1 MSVINKMLQDLD
13 KRQQG
18 HELSNVAQ
26 PQVQYLARRRS
37 SSHWLLFCGVSLL
50 LGGGAVYGWQFFM
63 AKPAEAT
70 ASAQVQEQHR
80 FTAKTEPV
88 RIDSVASNESAPN
101 VDAAAEPLK
110 LATTQ
115 KIAAVMTANSE
126 EFEPSATEVASS
138 QAPELGTAKEV
149 EHEQQAQSQ
158 SQPQQKP
165 QADVSLA
172 LADDKVDTVSEPSHS
187 QPSHSQPS
195 SATSSVRSAE
205 VTVAAPSALMMSERA
220 SVAADNEGNASNG
233 LNVQEVKADAGTNRL
248 APKEQGQM
256 AITEVKL
263 TPKQLAKKRFTLAS
277 EAERDGKL
285 KEAISYYEQ
294 TLGFDPSMHE
304 ARKQL
309 AALHYG
315 QGQLAK
321 ASEVLQQG
329 MLLFPQ
335 QLDFA
340 LLLARVQQAAGQAD
354 LALVTL
360 ANIPDTHPLARQ
372 KWMAQSDLAQKLG
385 QFSVS
390 EQAYKQ
396 LLQQEPQQAKWWMGL
411 AYALDSQQQFT
422 QARQAYR
429 TALGHRGL
437 SAQASAFI
445 EQRLTQLGDSQ

>member
-37 SSHWLLFCGVSLL
+37 SSHWLLLCGLSLL

-63 AKPAEAT
+63 AEPAEAT
-70 ASAQVQEQHR
+70 ASSQAQEQHTL
-80 FTAKTEPV
+80 TAQTEPV
-88 RIDSVASNESAPN
+88 RMESLVSKESSPN

-110 LATTQ
+110 LATAQ
-115 KIAAVMTANSE
+115 KIAAAMTANSE

-138 QAPELGTAKEV
+138 QAPELGTAKEA
-149 EHEQQAQSQ
+149 EYEQQAQ

-165 QADVSLA
+165 QADVSFA
-172 LADDKVDTVSEPSHS
+172 LAADKVDTVSEPSHS
-187 QPSHSQPS
+187 QPNR
-195 SATSSVRSAE
+195 AISSVRGAE
-205 VTVAAPSALMMSERA
+205 VTVAAPSALMMSERV

-233 LNVQEVKADAGTNRL
+233 LNVLEVKADAGTT
-248 APKEQGQM
+248 PKEQGQM

-285 KEAISYYEQ
+285 KDAISYYEQ

-354 LALVTL
+354 LALATL
-360 ANIPDTHPLARQ
+360 ANIPDTHLLARQ

-390 EQAYKQ
+390 EQAYRQ

-411 AYALDSQQQFT
+411 AYALDSQQQFP

>member
-26 PQVQYLARRRS
+26 PQVQYLARRRTPFNG
-37 SSHWLLFCGVSLL
+37 LLLCGVSLL
-50 LGGGAVYGWQFFM
+50 FGGALVYGWQLFT

-70 ASAQVQEQHR
+70 ILAQTNGQNESTQ
-80 FTAKTEPV
+80 TQIEPV
-88 RIDSVASNESAPN
+88 QSPVSVVVVE
-101 VDAAAEPLK
+101 EPLNV
-110 LATTQ
+110 ATTQ
-115 KIAAVMTANSE
+115 EFTTKSE
-126 EFEPSATEVASS
+126 ELEPSVDDVV
-138 QAPELGTAKEV
+138 LN
-149 EHEQQAQSQ
+149 
-158 SQPQQKP
+158 QPQEFESEH
-165 QADVSLA
+165 DVEQESQRQQDESSA
-172 LADDKVDTVSEPSHS
+172 LADDLVDTSSEPSHS
-187 QPSHSQPS
+187 QSNR
-195 SATSSVRSAE
+195 ATSSVRSAE

-220 SVAADNEGNASNG
+220 SVAADNEGHASNG
-233 LNVQEVKADAGTNRL
+233 LNVQEVKADAGTHRL

-285 KEAISYYEQ
+285 KDAISYYEQ

-340 LLLARVQQAAGQAD
+340 LLLARVQQASGLAD
-354 LALVTL
+354 LALATL

-385 QFSVS
+385 QFSLS
-390 EQAYKQ
+390 EQAYRQ

-411 AYALDSQQQFT
+411 AYALDSQQQFP

>member
-26 PQVQYLARRRS
+26 PQLQYLARRRS
-37 SSHWLLFCGVSLL
+37 SSHWLLLCGVSLL

-88 RIDSVASNESAPN
+88 RIDSVASEEASPN

-115 KIAAVMTANSE
+115 KIAAAMTANSE

-138 QAPELGTAKEV
+138 QAPESQRDTEP
-149 EHEQQAQSQ
+149 EQQARS
-158 SQPQQKP
+158 K
-165 QADVSLA
+165 ADVSPA
-172 LADDKVDTVSEPSHS
+172 LENNQVDTASEPSHS
-187 QPSHSQPS
+187 QPSHSQPNR
-195 SATSSVRSAE
+195 ATSSVRSAE

-233 LNVQEVKADAGTNRL
+233 LNVQEVKADAGTHRL

-354 LALVTL
+354 LALATL

-390 EQAYKQ
+390 EQAYRQ

-411 AYALDSQQQFT
+411 AYALDLQQQFP

>member
-18 HELSNVAQ
+18 HELSNVTQ

-37 SSHWLLFCGVSLL
+37 SSHWLLLCGVSLL
-50 LGGGAVYGWQFFM
+50 FGGGTVYGWQFFM

-70 ASAQVQEQHR
+70 TSSQAQEQHIL
-80 FTAKTEPV
+80 TAQTEPV
-88 RIDSVASNESAPN
+88 RMESLVSNESSPN

-110 LATTQ
+110 LATAQ
-115 KIAAVMTANSE
+115 KIAAAMTANSE

-138 QAPELGTAKEV
+138 QAPELGTAKEA
-149 EHEQQAQSQ
+149 EYEQQAQ

-165 QADVSLA
+165 QADVSFA
-172 LADDKVDTVSEPSHS
+172 LTADKVDTVSEPSHS
-187 QPSHSQPS
+187 QPNR
-195 SATSSVRSAE
+195 AISSVRSAE

-233 LNVQEVKADAGTNRL
+233 LNVQEVKADAGTHRL

-354 LALVTL
+354 LALATL

-390 EQAYKQ
+390 EQAYRQ

-411 AYALDSQQQFT
+411 AYALDSQQQFP

>member
-18 HELSNVAQ
+18 HELSNVTQ

-37 SSHWLLFCGVSLL
+37 SSHWLLLCGFSLL
-50 LGGGAVYGWQFFM
+50 FGGGTVYGWQFFM
-63 AKPAEAT
+63 AEPAEAT
-70 ASAQVQEQHR
+70 ASSQAQEQDTL
-80 FTAKTEPV
+80 TAQTESV
-88 RIDSVASNESAPN
+88 RIDSVASEEASPN

-110 LATTQ
+110 LAT
-115 KIAAVMTANSE
+115 AMTANSE

-138 QAPELGTAKEV
+138 QAPELGTAKEA

-172 LADDKVDTVSEPSHS
+172 LANDQVDTVSEPSHS

-233 LNVQEVKADAGTNRL
+233 LNDADAGTNRL

-285 KEAISYYEQ
+285 KDAISYYEQ
-294 TLGFDPSMHE
+294 TLALEPSMHE

-390 EQAYKQ
+390 EQAYRQ

>member
-26 PQVQYLARRRS
+26 PQVQYLARRRAPFNG
-37 SSHWLLFCGVSLL
+37 LLLCGVSLL
-50 LGGGAVYGWQFFM
+50 FGGALVYGWQLFM

-70 ASAQVQEQHR
+70 ISAQTNGQ
-80 FTAKTEPV
+80 
-88 RIDSVASNESAPN
+88 NESTQTQIESVQIDKITSRQPSAS
-101 VDAAAEPLK
+101 VEVVEEPLK
-110 LATTQ
+110 VATTQ
-115 KIAAVMTANSE
+115 EFTTKSE
-126 EFEPSATEVASS
+126 ELEPSVDDVV
-138 QAPELGTAKEV
+138 LN
-149 EHEQQAQSQ
+149 
-158 SQPQQKP
+158 QPQEFESEH
-165 QADVSLA
+165 DVEQESQRQQDESSA
-172 LADDKVDTVSEPSHS
+172 LADDLVDTSSEPSHS
-187 QPSHSQPS
+187 QSNRV
-195 SATSSVRSAE
+195 TSSVRSAE
-205 VTVAAPSALMMSERA
+205 VTAAAPSALMMSERA
-220 SVAADNEGNASNG
+220 SVAADNELNASNE
-233 LNVQEVKADAGTNRL
+233 LKVQEVKADAGTNRL
-248 APKEQGQM
+248 TPQGQM

-263 TPKQLAKKRFTLAS
+263 TSKQLAQKRFTLAS

-285 KEAISYYEQ
+285 KDAISYYEQ

-321 ASEVLQQG
+321 ASEVLLQG

-340 LLLARVQQAAGQAD
+340 LLLARVQQASGQAD

-385 QFSVS
+385 QFSLS
-390 EQAYKQ
+390 EQAYRQ

-411 AYALDSQQQFT
+411 AYALDSQQQFP

>member
-18 HELSNVAQ
+18 HELSNVTQ
-26 PQVQYLARRRS
+26 PQVQYLARRRTPFN
-37 SSHWLLFCGVSLL
+37 WLLLCGVSLL
-50 LGGGAVYGWQFFM
+50 LGGGAVYGWQSFM

-70 ASAQVQEQHR
+70 ISAQVQEQNTL
-80 FTAKTEPV
+80 TAQTEPV
-88 RIDSVASNESAPN
+88 RTESIASSEALSN

-115 KIAAVMTANSE
+115 KIATTMTANSE
-126 EFEPSATEVASS
+126 EFEPSATEIALR
-138 QAPELGTAKEV
+138 QAPEFERNI
-149 EHEQQAQSQ
+149 EPERQAQS
-158 SQPQQKP
+158 KT
-165 QADVSLA
+165 DVSLA
-172 LADDKVDTVSEPSHS
+172 LENNQVDTVSEPSHS
-187 QPSHSQPS
+187 QPD
-195 SATSSVRSAE
+195 SAISSVRSAE
-205 VTVAAPSALMMSERA
+205 VTAGAPSALVMSERA
-220 SVAADNEGNASNG
+220 SVAADNQRNASNG
-233 LNVQEVKADAGTNRL
+233 FNVQEVKADAGANRL
-248 APKEQGQM
+248 APKAQGQM

-277 EAERDGKL
+277 EAEKDGKL

-294 TLGFDPSMHE
+294 TLALDPSMHE

-340 LLLARVQQAAGQAD
+340 LLLARVQQASGQAD

-385 QFSVS
+385 QFSLS
-390 EQAYKQ
+390 EQAYRQ

-411 AYALDSQQQFT
+411 AYALDSQQQFP

>member
-18 HELSNVAQ
+18 HELSNVTQ
-26 PQVQYLARRRS
+26 PQVQYLARRRAPFN
-37 SSHWLLFCGVSLL
+37 WLLLCGVSLL
-50 LGGGAVYGWQFFM
+50 LGGGAVYGWQSFM

-70 ASAQVQEQHR
+70 ISAQVQEQNTL
-80 FTAKTEPV
+80 TAQTEPV
-88 RIDSVASNESAPN
+88 RTESIASSEASSNL
-101 VDAAAEPLK
+101 DAAAEPLK

-115 KIAAVMTANSE
+115 KIAAAMTANSE
-126 EFEPSATEVASS
+126 EFEPSATEIASR
-138 QAPELGTAKEV
+138 QVPEFERNI
-149 EHEQQAQSQ
+149 EPERQAQS
-158 SQPQQKP
+158 KT
-165 QADVSLA
+165 DVSLA
-172 LADDKVDTVSEPSHS
+172 LENNQVDTVSEPNHS
-187 QPSHSQPS
+187 QPSHSQPD
-195 SATSSVRSAE
+195 SAISSVRSAE
-205 VTVAAPSALMMSERA
+205 VT
-220 SVAADNEGNASNG
+220 
-233 LNVQEVKADAGTNRL
+233 AGANRL
-248 APKEQGQM
+248 APKAQGQM

-263 TPKQLAKKRFTLAS
+263 TPKQLAKKQFTLAS

-285 KEAISYYEQ
+285 KEAISYYDQ
-294 TLGFDPSMHE
+294 TLVLDPSMHE

-340 LLLARVQQAAGQAD
+340 LLLARVQQASGQAD

-385 QFSVS
+385 QFSLS
-390 EQAYKQ
+390 EQAYRQ

-411 AYALDSQQQFT
+411 AYALDSQQQFP

>member
-37 SSHWLLFCGVSLL
+37 SSHWLLLCGLSLL
-50 LGGGAVYGWQFFM
+50 LGGGTVYGWQFFM
-63 AKPAEAT
+63 AEPAEAT
-70 ASAQVQEQHR
+70 ASSQAQEPNTL
-80 FTAKTEPV
+80 TAQTESV
-88 RIDSVASNESAPN
+88 RIDSVASEEASPN
-101 VDAAAEPLK
+101 VDAAAKPLK

-115 KIAAVMTANSE
+115 KIAAAMTANSE

-138 QAPELGTAKEV
+138 QAPELGTAKEA

-172 LADDKVDTVSEPSHS
+172 LAADKVDTVSEPSHS
-187 QPSHSQPS
+187 QPNRT
-195 SATSSVRSAE
+195 TSSVRSAE

-220 SVAADNEGNASNG
+220 STSMAADNEGNASNE
-233 LNVQEVKADAGTNRL
+233 LNVQEVNADAGTHRF

-294 TLGFDPSMHE
+294 TLALEPNMHE

-354 LALVTL
+354 LALATL
-360 ANIPDTHPLARQ
+360 ANIPDIHPLARQ

-390 EQAYKQ
+390 EQAYRQ

-411 AYALDSQQQFT
+411 AYALDSQQQFS

>member
-26 PQVQYLARRRS
+26 PQVQYLARRRAPFNG
-37 SSHWLLFCGVSLL
+37 LLLCGVSLL
-50 LGGGAVYGWQFFM
+50 FGGALVYGWQLFM
-63 AKPAEAT
+63 AKPAEAII
-70 ASAQVQEQHR
+70 SAQTNGQNES
-80 FTAKTEPV
+80 TKTQIEPV
-88 RIDSVASNESAPN
+88 QIDKITSRQSPASVEVAE
-101 VDAAAEPLK
+101 EPLNV
-110 LATTQ
+110 ATTQ
-115 KIAAVMTANSE
+115 EFTTKSE
-126 EFEPSATEVASS
+126 ELEPIVDDVVLNPLQEFESEN
-138 QAPELGTAKEV
+138 EV
-149 EHEQQAQSQ
+149 EQESQRQQDES
-158 SQPQQKP
+158 S
-165 QADVSLA
+165 A
-172 LADDKVDTVSEPSHS
+172 LADDLVDTASEPSHS
-187 QPSHSQPS
+187 QSNRV
-195 SATSSVRSAE
+195 TSSVRSAE
-205 VTVAAPSALMMSERA
+205 VTAAAPSALMMSERA
-220 SVAADNEGNASNG
+220 SVAADNELNASNE
-233 LNVQEVKADAGTNRL
+233 LKVQEVKADAGTNRL
-248 APKEQGQM
+248 TPQQQGQM

-263 TPKQLAKKRFTLAS
+263 TPKQLAQKRFTLAN

-285 KEAISYYEQ
+285 KDAISYYEQ

-329 MLLFPQ
+329 MLLFQQ

-340 LLLARVQQAAGQAD
+340 LLLARVQQASGQAD

-385 QFSVS
+385 QFSLS
-390 EQAYKQ
+390 EQAYRQ

-411 AYALDSQQQFT
+411 AYALDSQQQFP

>member
-26 PQVQYLARRRS
+26 PQVQYLARRRTPFNG
-37 SSHWLLFCGVSLL
+37 LLLCGVSLL
-50 LGGGAVYGWQFFM
+50 FGGALVYGWQLFM

-70 ASAQVQEQHR
+70 ISAQTNGQNESTQ
-80 FTAKTEPV
+80 TQIEPV
-88 RIDSVASNESAPN
+88 QVDKITSRQSPVSVDVVE
-101 VDAAAEPLK
+101 EPLK
-110 LATTQ
+110 VATTQ
-115 KIAAVMTANSE
+115 EFTTKSE
-126 EFEPSATEVASS
+126 ELEPSVDDVVLNQPQEFES
-138 QAPELGTAKEV
+138 ENEV
-149 EHEQQAQSQ
+149 EQESQRQQDES
-158 SQPQQKP
+158 S
-165 QADVSLA
+165 A
-172 LADDKVDTVSEPSHS
+172 LADDLVDTASEPSHS
-187 QPSHSQPS
+187 QSNRV
-195 SATSSVRSAE
+195 TSRVRSAE
-205 VTVAAPSALMMSERA
+205 VTAAAPSALMMSERA
-220 SVAADNEGNASNG
+220 SVAADNELNASNE
-233 LNVQEVKADAGTNRL
+233 LKVQEVKADTGTNRL
-248 APKEQGQM
+248 TPQQQGQM

-263 TPKQLAKKRFTLAS
+263 TPKQLAQKRFTLAS

-285 KEAISYYEQ
+285 KDAISYYEQ

-321 ASEVLQQG
+321 ASEVLLQG

-340 LLLARVQQAAGQAD
+340 LLLARVQQASGQAD

-385 QFSVS
+385 QFSLS
-390 EQAYKQ
+390 EQAYRQ

-411 AYALDSQQQFT
+411 AYALDSQQQFP

>member
-18 HELSNVAQ
+18 HELSNVTQ

-37 SSHWLLFCGVSLL
+37 SSHWLLLCGFSLL
-50 LGGGAVYGWQFFM
+50 FGGGTVYGWQFFM
-63 AKPAEAT
+63 AEPAEAT
-70 ASAQVQEQHR
+70 ASSQAQEQNTL
-80 FTAKTEPV
+80 TAQTESV
-88 RIDSVASNESAPN
+88 RIDSVASEEASPN
-101 VDAAAEPLK
+101 VDAAAKPLK

-115 KIAAVMTANSE
+115 KIAAAMTANSE

-138 QAPELGTAKEV
+138 QAPELGTAKEA

-165 QADVSLA
+165 QADVSLE
-172 LADDKVDTVSEPSHS
+172 LANDQVDTVSEPSHS

-233 LNVQEVKADAGTNRL
+233 LNDADAGTNRL

-285 KEAISYYEQ
+285 KDAISYYEQ
-294 TLGFDPSMHE
+294 TLALEPSMHE

-390 EQAYKQ
+390 EQAYRQ

-411 AYALDSQQQFT
+411 AYALDSQQQFL

>member
-18 HELSNVAQ
+18 HELSNVTQ
-26 PQVQYLARRRS
+26 PQVQYLARRRAPFN
-37 SSHWLLFCGVSLL
+37 WLLLCGVSLL
-50 LGGGAVYGWQFFM
+50 LGGGAVYGWQSFM

-70 ASAQVQEQHR
+70 ISAQFQEQNTL
-80 FTAKTEPV
+80 TAQTEPV
-88 RIDSVASNESAPN
+88 RTESIVSNEAAPN
-101 VDAAAEPLK
+101 LDAAAEPLK

-115 KIAAVMTANSE
+115 KIAAAMTANSE
-126 EFEPSATEVASS
+126 EFEPSATEIASR
-138 QAPELGTAKEV
+138 QVPEFERNI
-149 EHEQQAQSQ
+149 EPERQAQS
-158 SQPQQKP
+158 KT
-165 QADVSLA
+165 DVSLA
-172 LADDKVDTVSEPSHS
+172 LENNQVYTVSEPNHS
-187 QPSHSQPS
+187 QPSHSQPD
-195 SATSSVRSAE
+195 SAISSVRSAE
-205 VTVAAPSALMMSERA
+205 VT
-220 SVAADNEGNASNG
+220 
-233 LNVQEVKADAGTNRL
+233 AGANRL
-248 APKEQGQM
+248 APKAQGQM

-263 TPKQLAKKRFTLAS
+263 TPKQLAKKQFTLAS

-285 KEAISYYEQ
+285 KEAISYYDQ
-294 TLGFDPSMHE
+294 TLVLDPSMHE

-340 LLLARVQQAAGQAD
+340 LLLARVQQASGQAD

-385 QFSVS
+385 QFSLS
-390 EQAYKQ
+390 EQAYRQ

-411 AYALDSQQQFT
+411 AYALDSQQQFP

>member
-37 SSHWLLFCGVSLL
+37 SSHWLLLCGVSLL

-70 ASAQVQEQHR
+70 ASAQVYEQHR

-88 RIDSVASNESAPN
+88 RMESLVSKESSPN

-110 LATTQ
+110 LATAQ

-126 EFEPSATEVASS
+126 EFEPSATEGASS
-138 QAPELGTAKEV
+138 QAPELGTAKEA

-158 SQPQQKP
+158 SQPQPQQKP
-165 QADVSLA
+165 QADVSLV
-172 LADDKVDTVSEPSHS
+172 LADNKVDTVSEPSHS
-187 QPSHSQPS
+187 QPN

-233 LNVQEVKADAGTNRL
+233 LNVQEVKADAGTHQL

-263 TPKQLAKKRFTLAS
+263 TPKQLAKKWFTLAS

-285 KEAISYYEQ
+285 KDAISYYEQ
-294 TLGFDPSMHE
+294 TLALGPSMHE

-354 LALVTL
+354 LALATL

-390 EQAYKQ
+390 EQAYRQ

-411 AYALDSQQQFT
+411 AYALDSQLQFS

>member
-37 SSHWLLFCGVSLL
+37 SSHWLLLCGLSLL
-50 LGGGAVYGWQFFM
+50 FGGGTVYGWQFFM
-63 AKPAEAT
+63 AEPAEAT
-70 ASAQVQEQHR
+70 ASSQAQEQHTL
-80 FTAKTEPV
+80 TAQTESV
-88 RIDSVASNESAPN
+88 RIDSVASKEASPN

-110 LATTQ
+110 LATAQ
-115 KIAAVMTANSE
+115 KIAAAMTANSE

-138 QAPELGTAKEV
+138 QAPELGTAKEAK
-149 EHEQQAQSQ
+149 HEQQAQ

-165 QADVSLA
+165 QADVSFA
-172 LADDKVDTVSEPSHS
+172 LAADKVDTVSEPSHS
-187 QPSHSQPS
+187 QPNR
-195 SATSSVRSAE
+195 AISSVRSAE

-233 LNVQEVKADAGTNRL
+233 LSVQEVKADAGTHRL

-340 LLLARVQQAAGQAD
+340 LLLARVQQASGQAD
-354 LALVTL
+354 LALATL

-390 EQAYKQ
+390 EQAYRQ

-411 AYALDSQQQFT
+411 AYALDSQQQFF

-437 SAQASAFI
+437 SVQASAFI

>member
-26 PQVQYLARRRS
+26 PQVQYLARRRAPFNG
-37 SSHWLLFCGVSLL
+37 LLLCGVSLL
-50 LGGGAVYGWQFFM
+50 FGGGTVYGWQLFM

-70 ASAQVQEQHR
+70 ISAQANGQNESTQ
-80 FTAKTEPV
+80 TQIEPV
-88 RIDSVASNESAPN
+88 QVDKITSRQPSASVE
-101 VDAAAEPLK
+101 VVEEPLNV
-110 LATTQ
+110 ATTQ
-115 KIAAVMTANSE
+115 EFTTKSE
-126 EFEPSATEVASS
+126 ELEPSVDDVVLNPPQEFES
-138 QAPELGTAKEV
+138 ENEV
-149 EHEQQAQSQ
+149 EQESQRQQDES
-158 SQPQQKP
+158 S
-165 QADVSLA
+165 A
-172 LADDKVDTVSEPSHS
+172 LADDLVDTSSEPSHS
-187 QPSHSQPS
+187 QSNRV
-195 SATSSVRSAE
+195 TSSVRSAE
-205 VTVAAPSALMMSERA
+205 VTAAAPSALMMSERA
-220 SVAADNEGNASNG
+220 SVAADNELNASNE
-233 LNVQEVKADAGTNRL
+233 LKVQEVKADAGTNRL
-248 APKEQGQM
+248 TPQQQGQM

-263 TPKQLAKKRFTLAS
+263 TPKQLAQKRFILAN

-285 KEAISYYEQ
+285 KDAISYYEQ

-340 LLLARVQQAAGQAD
+340 LLLARVQQASGQAD

-385 QFSVS
+385 QFPLS
-390 EQAYKQ
+390 EQAYRQ

-411 AYALDSQQQFT
+411 AYALDSQQQFP

>member
-18 HELSNVAQ
+18 HELSNMAQ
-26 PQVQYLARRRS
+26 PQVQYLARRRAPFNG
-37 SSHWLLFCGVSLL
+37 LLLCGVSLL
-50 LGGGAVYGWQFFM
+50 FGGGAVYGWQLFM

-70 ASAQVQEQHR
+70 ISAQTNGQNESTQ
-80 FTAKTEPV
+80 TQIEPV
-88 RIDSVASNESAPN
+88 QVDKITSRQPSASVVVVE
-101 VDAAAEPLK
+101 EPLK
-110 LATTQ
+110 VATTQ
-115 KIAAVMTANSE
+115 EFTTKNEELEPSVDDVVLNQPQ
-126 EFEPSATEVASS
+126 EFESEHDVEQESQRQQDESS
-138 QAPELGTAKEV
+138 V
-149 EHEQQAQSQ
+149 
-158 SQPQQKP
+158 
-165 QADVSLA
+165 
-172 LADDKVDTVSEPSHS
+172 LADGLVDTSSEPSHS
-187 QPSHSQPS
+187 QSNRV
-195 SATSSVRSAE
+195 TSSVRSAE
-205 VTVAAPSALMMSERA
+205 VTAAAPSALMMSERA
-220 SVAADNEGNASNG
+220 SVAADNELNASNE
-233 LNVQEVKADAGTNRL
+233 LKVQEVKADAGTNRL
-248 APKEQGQM
+248 TPQQQGQM

-263 TPKQLAKKRFTLAS
+263 TPKQLAQKRFTLAN

-285 KEAISYYEQ
+285 KDAISYYEQ

-321 ASEVLQQG
+321 ASEVLLQG

-340 LLLARVQQAAGQAD
+340 LLLARVQQASGQAD

-385 QFSVS
+385 QFSLS
-390 EQAYKQ
+390 EQAYRQ

-411 AYALDSQQQFT
+411 AYALDSQQQFP

>member
-26 PQVQYLARRRS
+26 PQVQYLARRRAPFNG
-37 SSHWLLFCGVSLL
+37 LLLCGVSLL
-50 LGGGAVYGWQFFM
+50 FGGALVYGWQLFM

-70 ASAQVQEQHR
+70 ISAQTNGQNESTQ
-80 FTAKTEPV
+80 TQIEPV
-88 RIDSVASNESAPN
+88 QVDKITSRQPSASVVVVE
-101 VDAAAEPLK
+101 EPLK
-110 LATTQ
+110 VATTQ
-115 KIAAVMTANSE
+115 EFTTKNEELEPSVDDVVLNQPQ
-126 EFEPSATEVASS
+126 EFESEHDVEQESQRQQDESS
-138 QAPELGTAKEV
+138 V
-149 EHEQQAQSQ
+149 
-158 SQPQQKP
+158 
-165 QADVSLA
+165 
-172 LADDKVDTVSEPSHS
+172 LADGLVNTSSEPSHS
-187 QPSHSQPS
+187 QSNRV
-195 SATSSVRSAE
+195 TSSVRSAE
-205 VTVAAPSALMMSERA
+205 VTAAAPSALMMSERA
-220 SVAADNEGNASNG
+220 SVAADNELNASNE
-233 LNVQEVKADAGTNRL
+233 LKVQEVKADAGTNRL
-248 APKEQGQM
+248 TPQQQGQM

-263 TPKQLAKKRFTLAS
+263 TPKQLAQKRFTLAN
-277 EAERDGKL
+277 ETERDGKL
-285 KEAISYYEQ
+285 KDAISYYEQ

-321 ASEVLQQG
+321 ASEVLLQG

-340 LLLARVQQAAGQAD
+340 LLLARVQQASGQAD

-385 QFSVS
+385 QFSLS
-390 EQAYKQ
+390 EQAYRQ

-411 AYALDSQQQFT
+411 AYALDSQQQFP

>member
-26 PQVQYLARRRS
+26 PQVQYLARRRAPFNG
-37 SSHWLLFCGVSLL
+37 LLLCGVSLL
-50 LGGGAVYGWQFFM
+50 FGGALVYGWQLFI

-70 ASAQVQEQHR
+70 ISAQTNGQ
-80 FTAKTEPV
+80 
-88 RIDSVASNESAPN
+88 NESTQTQIEFVQ
-101 VDAAAEPLK
+101 VDKITSRQPSASVEVVEEPLK
-110 LATTQ
+110 VATMQEFTTKNEELEPSVDDVVLNQ
-115 KIAAVMTANSE
+115 PQ
-126 EFEPSATEVASS
+126 EFESEN
-138 QAPELGTAKEV
+138 EV
-149 EHEQQAQSQ
+149 EQESQRQQDES
-158 SQPQQKP
+158 S
-165 QADVSLA
+165 A
-172 LADDKVDTVSEPSHS
+172 LADDLVDTVSEPSHS
-187 QPSHSQPS
+187 QSNRV
-195 SATSSVRSAE
+195 TSSVRSAE
-205 VTVAAPSALMMSERA
+205 VTAAAPSALMMSERA
-220 SVAADNEGNASNG
+220 SVAADNELNASNE
-233 LNVQEVKADAGTNRL
+233 LKVQEVKADAGTNRL
-248 APKEQGQM
+248 TPQQQGQM

-263 TPKQLAKKRFTLAS
+263 TPKQLAQKRFTLAS

-285 KEAISYYEQ
+285 KDAISYYEQ

-321 ASEVLQQG
+321 ASEVLLQG

-340 LLLARVQQAAGQAD
+340 LLLARVQQASGQAD

-385 QFSVS
+385 QFSLS
-390 EQAYKQ
+390 EQAYRQ

-411 AYALDSQQQFT
+411 AYALDSQQQFP

>member
-18 HELSNVAQ
+18 HELSNVTQ

-37 SSHWLLFCGVSLL
+37 SSHWLLLCGVSLL
-50 LGGGAVYGWQFFM
+50 LGGGAVYGWQVFI

-70 ASAQVQEQHR
+70 ASAQVQEQHTL
-80 FTAKTEPV
+80 TAQTEPV
-88 RIDSVASNESAPN
+88 RMESVASNESAPN

-110 LATTQ
+110 LATAQ
-115 KIAAVMTANSE
+115 KIATTMTANSE

-138 QAPELGTAKEV
+138 QVPELGTAKEA
-149 EHEQQAQSQ
+149 EPEQQAQ

-172 LADDKVDTVSEPSHS
+172 LADDQVDTVSDPSHS

-233 LNVQEVKADAGTNRL
+233 LNVQEVNADAGTHRL
-248 APKEQGQM
+248 APKAQGQM

-277 EAERDGKL
+277 EAEKDGKL

-354 LALVTL
+354 LALATL

-390 EQAYKQ
+390 EQAYRQ

-411 AYALDSQQQFT
+411 AYALDSQQQFL

>member
-26 PQVQYLARRRS
+26 PQVQYLARRRAPFNG
-37 SSHWLLFCGVSLL
+37 LLLCGVSLL
-50 LGGGAVYGWQFFM
+50 FGGALVYGWQLFM

-70 ASAQVQEQHR
+70 ISAQTNGQNESTQ
-80 FTAKTEPV
+80 TQIEPV
-88 RIDSVASNESAPN
+88 QVDKITSRQPSASVVVVE
-101 VDAAAEPLK
+101 EPLK
-110 LATTQ
+110 VATTQ
-115 KIAAVMTANSE
+115 EFTTKNEELEPSVDDVVLNQPQ
-126 EFEPSATEVASS
+126 EFESEHDVEQESQRQQDESS
-138 QAPELGTAKEV
+138 V
-149 EHEQQAQSQ
+149 
-158 SQPQQKP
+158 
-165 QADVSLA
+165 
-172 LADDKVDTVSEPSHS
+172 LADGLVNTSSEPSHS
-187 QPSHSQPS
+187 QSNRV
-195 SATSSVRSAE
+195 TSSVRSAE
-205 VTVAAPSALMMSERA
+205 VTAAAPSALMMSERA
-220 SVAADNEGNASNG
+220 SVAADNELNASNE
-233 LNVQEVKADAGTNRL
+233 LKVQEVKADAGTNRL
-248 APKEQGQM
+248 TPQQQGQM

-263 TPKQLAKKRFTLAS
+263 TPKQLAQKRFTLAN

-285 KEAISYYEQ
+285 KDAISYYEQ

-321 ASEVLQQG
+321 ASEVLLQG

-340 LLLARVQQAAGQAD
+340 LLLARVQQASGQAD

-385 QFSVS
+385 QFSLS
-390 EQAYKQ
+390 EQAYRQ

-411 AYALDSQQQFT
+411 AYALDSQQQFP

-429 TALGHRGL
+429 TALGNRGL

>member
-26 PQVQYLARRRS
+26 PQVQYLARRRAPFNG
-37 SSHWLLFCGVSLL
+37 LLLCGVSLL
-50 LGGGAVYGWQFFM
+50 FGGGAVYGWQLFM

-70 ASAQVQEQHR
+70 ISAQANGQNESTQ
-80 FTAKTEPV
+80 TQIEPV
-88 RIDSVASNESAPN
+88 QVDKITSRQPSASVE
-101 VDAAAEPLK
+101 VVEEPLK
-110 LATTQ
+110 VATTQ
-115 KIAAVMTANSE
+115 EFTTKNEELEPSVDDLVLNQPQ
-126 EFEPSATEVASS
+126 EFESEHDVEQESQRQQDESS
-138 QAPELGTAKEV
+138 
-149 EHEQQAQSQ
+149 
-158 SQPQQKP
+158 
-165 QADVSLA
+165 A
-172 LADDKVDTVSEPSHS
+172 LADDLVDTSSEPSHS
-187 QPSHSQPS
+187 QSNRV
-195 SATSSVRSAE
+195 TSSVRSAE
-205 VTVAAPSALMMSERA
+205 VTAAAPSALMMSERA
-220 SVAADNEGNASNG
+220 SVAADNELNASNE
-233 LNVQEVKADAGTNRL
+233 LKVQEVKADAGTNRL
-248 APKEQGQM
+248 TPQGQM

-263 TPKQLAKKRFTLAS
+263 TSKQLAQKRFTLAS

-285 KEAISYYEQ
+285 KDAISYYEQ

-340 LLLARVQQAAGQAD
+340 LLLARVQQASGQAD

-360 ANIPDTHPLARQ
+360 ANIPDTHSLARQ

-385 QFSVS
+385 QFSLS
-390 EQAYKQ
+390 EQAYRQ

-411 AYALDSQQQFT
+411 AYALDSQQQFP